1 MVENKNNLIGK
12 IATVGIIGGLSLLS
26 VVSNGQKV
34 AKPVEKINWTKQQ
47 KSPYE
52 KYILLINSKNSLP
65 ELSRYKSGVP
75 EEYLSNGG
83 NLNLYPNHYEIPQ
96 DQIQGPIADYLRK
109 IDVCPDCTKCKTQS
123 KSKIKQKPQSK
134 YQPKPAP
141 QKPIVQVNKGLEKKL
156 GEPETPK
163 KSQKEEQAI
172 NYNVVEANTTNNI
185 TNYYITPQEVKAAA
199 DTASKKAKG
208 DYLRFR
214 TLIEGSKRIAK
225 NNLSG
230 VSINPQI
237 VAGPFGTGPYGEFNF
252 GNVTNVVSTPVYQK
266 TLLNQNLGLFTETE
280 GERVESSK
288 LKYSWG
294 AGWRASVNLN
304 KKGNLRANASYGV
317 IKKTDARSGI
327 REKGYDRIIQ
337 NDKVTDEK
345 PYDIELEKG
354 VTYESWE
361 QVGRAGIEY
370 QPFGPLYLK
379 AEVQNIGPIGAKK
392 SETSFNATL
401 GLNIGGGKKS
411 K

>member
-1 MVENKNNLIGK
+1 MVENKNNLVGK
-12 IATVGIIGGLSLLS
+12 VVKAGIIGGLSLLP
-26 VVSNGQKV
+26 VLSNGQSID
-34 AKPVEKINWTKQQ
+34 KPVEKINWTKLQ
-47 KSPYE
+47 KNSYE
-52 KYILLINSKNSLP
+52 KYTLLINSKNALP

-75 EEYLSNGG
+75 EEYLFNGG

-109 IDVCPDCTKCKTQS
+109 ISVCPECTKCKPKP
-123 KSKIKQKPQSK
+123 KSKPQSK

-156 GEPETPK
+156 GEPETTK

-185 TNYYITPQEVKAAA
+185 TNYYITPQEVKSAA

-225 NNLSG
+225 NNLGG

-252 GNVTNVVSTPVYQK
+252 GNVTNIVSTPVYQK

-280 GERVESSK
+280 GERVESYK

-294 AGWRASVNLN
+294 VGWRASINLN
-304 KKGNLRANASYGV
+304 KKGNLRASASYGV

-327 REKGYDRIIQ
+327 REKGFDKIIQ

-354 VTYESWE
+354 VTSESWE

-379 AEVQNIGPIGAKK
+379 AEVQNIGPIGAKN

-401 GLNIGGGKKS
+401 GLNLNIGGGKKS